1 MFLASYVTEGLGP
14 IAPVESLVG
23 HGTTLSLPDC
33 YRGPMNIWC
42 LRADRNSVYT
52 GLGTRPETAQG
63 KRSRKGAFN
72 GTVVALGLTSFFT
85 DISSEMVAAVIPLFL
100 TTQVGFGPSAFGL
113 FQGAWELSNALLR
126 LVGGVV
132 ADRTRRLK
140 ETAAAGYGLSMVTRI
155 GLVFS
160 AIASFTP
167 VPFLLVDRLG
177 KGLRTSPRDAMISI
191 ATPEKSWGTAFGFHR
206 TLDAAGAL
214 LGPLLAF
221 GLLAA
226 LPGDFNAIF
235 VLSVGFAL
243 VGLAVIVAFVRN
255 PKAATAPTETERE
268 PVLRNITSH
277 WANRGYRRI
286 LLVGASFGLF
296 SIGDGFIYLIIFE
309 ASKTDTEIGVSGFG
323 FQWFPL
329 LFAGTA
335 VVFLATATPLGRLAD
350 RVGRARV
357 WVGGQL
363 MLAAVYGALL
373 FSPTSVAAVAAVLA
387 LLGLYYGAT
396 DGVLP
401 ALAAGV
407 IPTPTRSSGLGLLST
422 VIALSRLV
430 AALGFGLIWE
440 RVGVDSALIVVLV
453 GVLAVTAISVFSAMF
468 SEPSVESVS

>member
-1 MFLASYVTEGLGP
+1 
-14 IAPVESLVG
+14 
-23 HGTTLSLPDC
+23 
-33 YRGPMNIWC
+33 MNIW
-42 LRADRNSVYT
+42 RVSADRKCVYT
-52 GLGTRPETAQG
+52 GLGTRPEVAKG
-63 KRSRKGAFN
+63 KKSRKGAFN

-85 DISSEMVAAVIPLFL
+85 DISSEMVAAIIPLFL

-140 ETAAAGYGLSMVTRI
+140 ETAAAGYGLSMVTRV
-155 GLVFS
+155 GLLFS

-191 ATPEKSWGTAFGFHR
+191 ATPQRSWGTAFGLHR

-221 GLLAA
+221 GLLWL

-235 VLSVGFAL
+235 VLSVGFAM

-255 PKAATAPTETERE
+255 PKAAQEPAAERT
-268 PVLRNITSH
+268 PIIRSVTSH

-286 LLVGASFGLF
+286 LIVGASFGVF
-296 SIGDGFIYLIIFE
+296 SIGDGFIYLTIFE
-309 ASKTDTEIGVSGFG
+309 LSKGDAEIGISGFG

-335 VVFLATATPLGRLAD
+335 VVFLTTATPLGRLAD

-363 MLAAVYGALL
+363 MLAAAYGALL
-373 FSPTSVAAVAAVLA
+373 FSPTSVAAVAGVLA

-407 IPTPTRSSGLGLLST
+407 IPTLERSSGLGLLST
-422 VIALSRLV
+422 VIALSRMV

-453 GVLAVTAISVFSAMF
+453 GLLVVTAVSVCSAVF
-468 SEPSVESVS
+468 RDPAAESVS

>member
-1 MFLASYVTEGLGP
+1 
-14 IAPVESLVG
+14 
-23 HGTTLSLPDC
+23 
-33 YRGPMNIWC
+33 
-42 LRADRNSVYT
+42 
-52 GLGTRPETAQG
+52 
-63 KRSRKGAFN
+63 
-72 GTVVALGLTSFFT
+72 
-85 DISSEMVAAVIPLFL
+85 
-100 TTQVGFGPSAFGL
+100 
-113 FQGAWELSNALLR
+113 
-126 LVGGVV
+126 
-132 ADRTRRLK
+132 
-140 ETAAAGYGLSMVTRI
+140 MVTRV
-155 GLVFS
+155 GLLFS

-191 ATPEKSWGTAFGFHR
+191 ATPQRSWGTAFGLHR

-214 LGPLLAF
+214 IGPLLAF
-221 GLLAA
+221 GLLWL

-235 VLSVGFAL
+235 VLSVGFAM

-255 PKAATAPTETERE
+255 PKAAQEPAVERS
-268 PVLRNITSH
+268 PIIRSLTSH

-286 LLVGASFGLF
+286 LIVGASFGVF
-296 SIGDGFIYLIIFE
+296 SIGDGFIYLTIFE
-309 ASKTDTEIGVSGFG
+309 LSKGDAEIGISGFG

-335 VVFLATATPLGRLAD
+335 VVFLTTATPLGRLAD

-363 MLAAVYGALL
+363 MLAAAYGALL
-373 FSPTSVAAVAAVLA
+373 FSPTSVAAVAGVLA

-407 IPTPTRSSGLGLLST
+407 IPTLERSSGLGLLST
-422 VIALSRLV
+422 VIALSRMV

-453 GVLAVTAISVFSAMF
+453 GLLVVTAVSVCSAVF
-468 SEPSVESVS
+468 RDPAAESVS